1 MRHLLLLLAAFSLA
15 ASAQDSTMEQP
26 KFESSIAYVE
36 SVAMPKR
43 AKVCRELDRAYA
55 EKFDALIPA
64 WLKAHAAL
72 ISAGREELEKE
83 AAIAGMP
90 LEENIQRLTDI
101 DSQLLAQ
108 APVELR
114 RENCDFHVESLGGR

>member
-1 MRHLLLLLAAFSLA
+1 
-15 ASAQDSTMEQP
+15 MEQP